1 MWTIGECAANYYCP
15 AASVTSTACPVHTES
30 VPGSSVI
37 SNCTCIAGYEGD
49 DGGPCHEC
57 AIGRYKSTKG
67 MNNTCHLCP
76 LNATTIT
83 NASTSIDDC
92 LCQMGYTSSNERSSS
107 SLIECR
113 ACISDYYK
121 SWIGPEP
128 CLKCPSN
135 SSSTGGVACA
145 CDIGFSLSFDH
156 HRYRCIPLTTIS
168 NTLHLVHGIANY
180 SYDIHGTPNELML
193 PSLVSEN
200 NVILGFQTSGTW
212 TLSNDNEQHIRSDVN
227 MVMFTFGSSASI
239 DQQQRCHLVNVV
251 TLDNVELISNVTCV
265 IPNGYGHHLLFHMW
279 LIDNQT
285 AATIIPRRSP
295 PTIHGDMFSY
305 PTINIAAQTLRRGL
319 SVYGSDLLI
328 AATNFLSESISFDG
342 VNFITDA
349 RYVHV
354 TYGPMESPSALT
366 CSLIDTSSTTTLTC
380 KTQESLV
387 TGKFCCT
394 GLRVA
399 C

>member
-76 LNATTIT
+76 LN
-83 NASTSIDDC
+83 
-92 LCQMGYTSSNERSSS
+92 
-107 SLIECR
+107 
-113 ACISDYYK
+113 
-121 SWIGPEP
+121 
-128 CLKCPSN
+128 
-135 SSSTGGVACA
+135 GVACA